1 METTAVE
8 SGVDIVTVLAVIVGL
23 ILLGVLIKV
32 ILIILDLRRVVPTN
46 QVHIVQRAKQ
56 TISYGKDTANGNTYY
71 EFPSWIPILGITK
84 VVLPVSVFDLDLKSY
99 EAYDI
104 GRLPFVVDIKA
115 FFRIAD
121 SNMAAARV
129 ASFGELK
136 EQLLGIVQGAVRSI
150 LANSELEKIMSERS
164 MYGETFTKE
173 VTEQL
178 KAWGVVP
185 VKNIELMDVRDSAS
199 SQVIANIMAKKQS
212 LIEKESRTEVARN
225 RQQAEEAEIEA
236 SREVAL
242 KKQAAKQAVGERE
255 AEADKKI
262 GMAKAQSQAEIAQ
275 SLKATREKEME
286 VERIKAVRAAEIAK
300 EATVVNAE
308 ASKAATVVNAEA
320 AKQAK
325 VLEWEANKESALLEA
340 AAKLE
345 LKTKEAEGIKAEG
358 FAKADAEREM
368 QLASVKAQVTLAEK
382 IGANQGYQDYLIR
395 IRTVEAQEAIGVEQA
410 KNLGKADIKVIA
422 NAGDVDSGVK
432 NVMDLFSTKGGTAVG
447 GALEALANTPIGQK
461 FVEKITKPNP
471 PTNN

>member
-1 METTAVE
+1 MDPVI
-8 SGVDIVTVLAVIVGL
+8 SAVIILVG
-23 ILLGVLIKV
+23 IVLLGVAVKLIF
-32 ILIILDLRRVVPTN
+32 IILDLRRVVPTN

-56 TISYGKDTANGNTYY
+56 TISYGKDTPNGNTYY
-71 EFPSWIPILGITK
+71 EFPSWIPIIGITK
-84 VVLPVSVFDLDLKSY
+84 IVLPVSVFDLDLKAY

-115 FFRIAD
+115 FFRIDD

-150 LANSELEKIMSERS
+150 LANSALEKIMSERS

-173 VTEQL
+173 VAEQL

-185 VKNIELMDVRDSAS
+185 VKNIELMDVRDSPS

-262 GMAKAQSQAEIAQ
+262 GMAKALSDAEIAE

-308 ASKAATVVNAEA
+308 A
-320 AKQAK
+320 AKRAK
-325 VLEWEANKESALLEA
+325 VLQWEANKESAVLEA
-340 AAKLE
+340 AANLE
-345 LKTKEAEGIKAEG
+345 LKTKEAEGIKIQG

-368 QLASVKAQVTLAEK
+368 QLASVKAQITLAEQ
-382 IGANQGYQDYLIR
+382 IGNNAGYQEYLVR
-395 IRTVEAQEAIGVEQA
+395 IRTVEAQQAIGVEQA

-422 NAGDVDSGVK
+422 NAGSVDTGVK
-432 NVMDLFSTKGGTAVG
+432 NVMDLFTPKGGTAVG
-447 GALEALANTPIGQK
+447 GALEALANTDIGK
-461 FVEKITKPNP
+461 KIVDKITDKK
-471 PTNN
+471 

>member
-1 METTAVE
+1 MDPVI
-8 SGVDIVTVLAVIVGL
+8 SAVIFLVGL
-23 ILLGVLIKV
+23 VLLGVAIKLIF
-32 ILIILDLRRVVPTN
+32 IILDLRRVVPTN

-56 TISYGKDTANGNTYY
+56 TISYGKDTPNGNTYY

-84 VVLPVSVFDLDLKSY
+84 IVLPVSVFDLDLKAY

-115 FFRIAD
+115 FFRIDD

-150 LANSELEKIMSERS
+150 LANSALEKIMSERS

-173 VTEQL
+173 VAEQL

-185 VKNIELMDVRDSAS
+185 VKNIELMDVRDSPS

-262 GMAKAQSQAEIAQ
+262 GMAKALSDAEIAE

-308 ASKAATVVNAEA
+308 A
-320 AKQAK
+320 AKRAK
-325 VLEWEANKESALLEA
+325 VLQWEANKESALLEA
-340 AAKLE
+340 AANLE
-345 LKTKEAEGIKAEG
+345 LKTKEAEGIKIQG

-368 QLASVKAQVTLAEK
+368 QLASVKAQITLAEQ
-382 IGANQGYQDYLIR
+382 IGNNAGYQEYLVR
-395 IRTVEAQEAIGVEQA
+395 IRTVEAQQAIGVEQA

-422 NAGDVDSGVK
+422 NAGSVDTGVK
-432 NVMDLFSTKGGTAVG
+432 NVMDLFTPKGGTAVG
-447 GALEALANTPIGQK
+447 GALEALANTDIGK
-461 FVEKITKPNP
+461 KIVDKITDKK
-471 PTNN
+471 

>member
-1 METTAVE
+1 MSMPLLIALVAT
-8 SGVDIVTVLAVIVGL
+8 GVFLLIVGIKL
-23 ILLGVLIKV
+23 ILT
-32 ILIILDLRRVVPTN
+32 ILDLRRVVPTN

-56 TISYGKDTANGNTYY
+56 TISYGKDTSNGNTYY

-115 FFRIAD
+115 FFRIDD

-129 ASFGELK
+129 SSFGELK

-150 LANSELEKIMSERS
+150 LANSELEQIMSKRS
-164 MYGETFTKE
+164 VYGETFTKE
-173 VTEQL
+173 VAEQL

-185 VKNIELMDVRDSAS
+185 VKNIELMDVRDSS
-199 SQVIANIMAKKQS
+199 GSQVIANIMAKKQS

-242 KKQAAKQAVGERE
+242 KQQSAKQAVGERE

-262 GMAKAQSQAEIAQ
+262 GMAKAQSQAEIAE

-286 VERIKAVRAAEIAK
+286 VERIKAVRSAEIAK
-300 EATVVNAE
+300 EATIVNAE
-308 ASKAATVVNAEA
+308 ADKR
-320 AKQAK
+320 AK

-345 LKTKEAEGIKAEG
+345 LKTKEAEGIKVEG
-358 FAKADAEREM
+358 LAKADAEKEM
-368 QLASVKAQVTLAEK
+368 QLASVKAQITLAEQ
-382 IGANQGYQDYLIR
+382 IGNNQGYQEYLIR
-395 IRTVEAQEAIGVEQA
+395 IRTVEAQQAIGVEQA

-422 NAGDVDSGVK
+422 NAGSVDSGVK
-432 NVMDLFSTKGGTAVG
+432 NVMDLFTPKGGTAVG
-447 GALEALANTPIGQK
+447 GALEALANTDAGKQLLEK
-461 FVEKITKPNP
+461 FVKKEDKPA
-471 PTNN
+471 

>member
-1 METTAVE
+1 MDPVI
-8 SGVDIVTVLAVIVGL
+8 SAVIFLVGL
-23 ILLGVLIKV
+23 VLLGVSIKLIF
-32 ILIILDLRRVVPTN
+32 IILDLRRVVPTN

-56 TISYGKDTANGNTYY
+56 TISYGKDTPNGNTYY
-71 EFPSWIPILGITK
+71 EFPSWIPIIGITK
-84 VVLPVSVFDLDLKSY
+84 IVLPVSVFDLDLKAY

-115 FFRIAD
+115 FFRIDD

-150 LANSELEKIMSERS
+150 LANSALEKIMSERS

-173 VTEQL
+173 VAEQL

-185 VKNIELMDVRDSAS
+185 VKNIELMDVRDSPS

-262 GMAKAQSQAEIAQ
+262 GMAKALSDAEIAE

-308 ASKAATVVNAEA
+308 A
-320 AKQAK
+320 AKRAK
-325 VLEWEANKESALLEA
+325 VLQWEANKESALLEA
-340 AAKLE
+340 AANLE
-345 LKTKEAEGIKAEG
+345 LKTKEAEGIKIQG

-368 QLASVKAQVTLAEK
+368 QLASVKAQITLAEQ
-382 IGANQGYQDYLIR
+382 IGNNAGYQEYLVR
-395 IRTVEAQEAIGVEQA
+395 IRTVEAQQAIGVEQA

-422 NAGDVDSGVK
+422 NAGSVDTGVK
-432 NVMDLFSTKGGTAVG
+432 NVMDLFTPKGGTAVG
-447 GALEALANTPIGQK
+447 GALEALANTDIGK
-461 FVEKITKPNP
+461 KIVDKITDKK
-471 PTNN
+471 

>member
-1 METTAVE
+1 M
-8 SGVDIVTVLAVIVGL
+8 
-23 ILLGVLIKV
+23 
-32 ILIILDLRRVVPTN
+32 RRVVPTN

-56 TISYGKDTANGNTYY
+56 TISYGKDTSNGNTYY

-115 FFRIAD
+115 FFRIDD

-129 ASFGELK
+129 SSFGELK

-150 LANSELEKIMSERS
+150 LANSELEQIMSKRS
-164 MYGETFTKE
+164 VYGETFTKE
-173 VTEQL
+173 VAEQL

-185 VKNIELMDVRDSAS
+185 VKNIELMDVRDSAG

-236 SREVAL
+236 LREVAL
-242 KKQAAKQAVGERE
+242 KKQSAKQAVGERE

-262 GMAKAQSQAEIAQ
+262 GMAKALSQAEIAE

-286 VERIKAVRAAEIAK
+286 VERIKAVRSAEIAK
-300 EATVVNAE
+300 EATIVNAE
-308 ASKAATVVNAEA
+308 ADKR
-320 AKQAK
+320 AK

-345 LKTKEAEGIKAEG
+345 LKTKEAEGIKVEG

-368 QLASVKAQVTLAEK
+368 QLASVKAQITLAEQ
-382 IGANQGYQDYLIR
+382 IGNNQGYQEYLVR
-395 IRTVEAQEAIGVEQA
+395 IRTVEAQQAIGVEQA
-410 KNLGKADIKVIA
+410 KNLGNADIKVIA
-422 NAGDVDSGVK
+422 NAGSVDSGVK
-432 NVMDLFSTKGGTAVG
+432 NVMDLFTPKGGTAVG
-447 GALEALANTPIGQK
+447 GALEALANTETGKKLLEK
-461 FVEKITKPNP
+461 FVKKDDKAA
-471 PTNN
+471 

>member
-1 METTAVE
+1 METIILSAAIIGGLVLL
-8 SGVDIVTVLAVIVGL
+8 IVA
-23 ILLGVLIKV
+23 IKL

-56 TISYGKDTANGNTYY
+56 TISYGKDTPNGNTYY

-84 VVLPVSVFDLDLKSY
+84 VVLPVSVFDLDLKAY

-115 FFRIAD
+115 FFRIDD

-136 EQLLGIVQGAVRSI
+136 DQLLGIVQGAVRSI
-150 LANSELEKIMSERS
+150 LANSALEKIMSERS

-173 VTEQL
+173 VAEQL

-185 VKNIELMDVRDSAS
+185 VKNIELMDVRDSPS
-199 SQVIANIMAKKQS
+199 SHVIANIMAKKQS

-262 GMAKAQSQAEIAQ
+262 GMAKALSEAEIAE
-275 SLKATREKEME
+275 SLKATREK
-286 VERIKAVRAAEIAK
+286 
-300 EATVVNAE
+300 
-308 ASKAATVVNAEA
+308 
-320 AKQAK
+320 
-325 VLEWEANKESALLEA
+325 
-340 AAKLE
+340 
-345 LKTKEAEGIKAEG
+345 
-358 FAKADAEREM
+358 
-368 QLASVKAQVTLAEK
+368 
-382 IGANQGYQDYLIR
+382 
-395 IRTVEAQEAIGVEQA
+395 
-410 KNLGKADIKVIA
+410 
-422 NAGDVDSGVK
+422 
-432 NVMDLFSTKGGTAVG
+432 
-447 GALEALANTPIGQK
+447 P
-461 FVEKITKPNP
+461 
-471 PTNN
+471 

>member
-1 METTAVE
+1 MSMPLLIALVAT
-8 SGVDIVTVLAVIVGL
+8 GVFLLIVGIKL
-23 ILLGVLIKV
+23 ILT
-32 ILIILDLRRVVPTN
+32 ILDLRRVVPTN

-56 TISYGKDTANGNTYY
+56 TISYGKDTSNGNTYY

-115 FFRIAD
+115 FFRIDD

-129 ASFGELK
+129 SSFGELK

-150 LANSELEKIMSERS
+150 LANSELEQIMSKRS
-164 MYGETFTKE
+164 VYGETFTKE
-173 VTEQL
+173 VAEQL

-185 VKNIELMDVRDSAS
+185 VKNIELMDVRDSS
-199 SQVIANIMAKKQS
+199 GSQVIANIMAKKQS

-242 KKQAAKQAVGERE
+242 KQQSAKQAVGERE

-262 GMAKAQSQAEIAQ
+262 GMAKAQSQAEIAE

-286 VERIKAVRAAEIAK
+286 VERIKAVRSAEIAK
-300 EATVVNAE
+300 EATIVNAE
-308 ASKAATVVNAEA
+308 ADKR
-320 AKQAK
+320 AK

-345 LKTKEAEGIKAEG
+345 LKTKEAEGIKVEG
-358 FAKADAEREM
+358 LAKADAEKEM
-368 QLASVKAQVTLAEK
+368 QLASVKAQITLAEQ
-382 IGANQGYQDYLIR
+382 IGNNQGYQEYLIR
-395 IRTVEAQEAIGVEQA
+395 IRTVEAQQAIGVEQA

-422 NAGDVDSGVK
+422 NAGSVDSGVK
-432 NVMDLFSTKGGTAVG
+432 NVMDLFTPKGGTAVG
-447 GALEALANTPIGQK
+447 GALEALANTEAGKQLLEK
-461 FVEKITKPNP
+461 FVKKEDKPA
-471 PTNN
+471 

>member
-1 METTAVE
+1 MSVPLLVAAIATGLFLFILV
-8 SGVDIVTVLAVIVGL
+8 VKL
-23 ILLGVLIKV
+23 ILT
-32 ILIILDLRRVVPTN
+32 ILDLRRVVPTN

-56 TISYGKDTANGNTYY
+56 TISYGKDTSNGNTYY

-115 FFRIAD
+115 FFRIDD

-129 ASFGELK
+129 SSFGELK

-150 LANSELEKIMSERS
+150 LANSELEQIMSKRS
-164 MYGETFTKE
+164 VYGETFTKE
-173 VTEQL
+173 VAEQL

-185 VKNIELMDVRDSAS
+185 VKNIELMDVRDSAG

-236 SREVAL
+236 LREVAL
-242 KKQAAKQAVGERE
+242 KKQSAKQAVGERE

-262 GMAKAQSQAEIAQ
+262 GMAKALSQAEIAE

-286 VERIKAVRAAEIAK
+286 VERIKAVRSAEIAK
-300 EATVVNAE
+300 EATIVNAE
-308 ASKAATVVNAEA
+308 ADKR
-320 AKQAK
+320 AK

-345 LKTKEAEGIKAEG
+345 LKTKEAEGIKVEG

-368 QLASVKAQVTLAEK
+368 QLASVKAQITLAEQ
-382 IGANQGYQDYLIR
+382 IGNNQGYQEYLVR
-395 IRTVEAQEAIGVEQA
+395 IRTVEAQQAIGVEQA
-410 KNLGKADIKVIA
+410 KNLGNADIKVIA
-422 NAGDVDSGVK
+422 NAGSVDSGVK
-432 NVMDLFSTKGGTAVG
+432 NVMDLFTPKGGTAVG
-447 GALEALANTPIGQK
+447 GALEALANTETGKKLLEK
-461 FVEKITKPNP
+461 FVKKDDKAA
-471 PTNN
+471 

>member
-1 METTAVE
+1 MDTIILSAAII
-8 SGVDIVTVLAVIVGL
+8 GGI
-23 ILLGVLIKV
+23 ILLTAAIKL

-56 TISYGKDTANGNTYY
+56 TISYGKDTPNGNTYY
-71 EFPSWIPILGITK
+71 EFPSWIPVLGITK
-84 VVLPVSVFDLDLKSY
+84 VVLPVSVFDLDLKAY

-115 FFRIAD
+115 FFRIDD
-121 SNMAAARV
+121 SNIAAARV

-150 LANSELEKIMSERS
+150 LANSALEKIMSERS

-173 VTEQL
+173 VAEQL

-185 VKNIELMDVRDSAS
+185 VKNIELMDVRDSPS

-262 GMAKAQSQAEIAQ
+262 GMAKALSDAEIAE

-308 ASKAATVVNAEA
+308 ASKR
-320 AKQAK
+320 AK

-345 LKTKEAEGIKAEG
+345 LKTKEAEGIKIEG
-358 FAKADAEREM
+358 LAKADAEREM
-368 QLASVKAQVTLAEK
+368 QLASVKAQITLAEQ
-382 IGANQGYQDYLIR
+382 IGNNAGYQEYLIR
-395 IRTVEAQEAIGVEQA
+395 IRTVEAQQAIGVEQA

-422 NAGDVDSGVK
+422 NAGSVDTGVK
-432 NVMDLFSTKGGTAVG
+432 NVMDLFTPKGGTAVG
-447 GALEALANTPIGQK
+447 GALEALANTDIGK
-461 FVEKITKPNP
+461 KIVDKITDKK
-471 PTNN
+471 

>member
-1 METTAVE
+1 MDPVI
-8 SGVDIVTVLAVIVGL
+8 SAVIFLVGL
-23 ILLGVLIKV
+23 VLLGVAIKLIF
-32 ILIILDLRRVVPTN
+32 IILDLRRVVPTN

-56 TISYGKDTANGNTYY
+56 TISYGKDTPNGNTYY

-84 VVLPVSVFDLDLKSY
+84 IVLPVSVFDLDLKAY

-115 FFRIAD
+115 FFRIDD

-136 EQLLGIVQGAVRSI
+136 DQLLGIVQGAVRSI
-150 LANSELEKIMSERS
+150 LANSALEKIMSERS

-173 VTEQL
+173 VAEQL

-185 VKNIELMDVRDSAS
+185 VKNIELMDVRDSPS
-199 SQVIANIMAKKQS
+199 SHVIANIMAKKQS

-262 GMAKAQSQAEIAQ
+262 GMAKALSDAEIAD
-275 SLKATREKEME
+275 SLKATREKEMD

-308 ASKAATVVNAEA
+308 A
-320 AKQAK
+320 AKRAK
-325 VLEWEANKESALLEA
+325 VLQWEANKESALLEA
-340 AAKLE
+340 AANLE
-345 LKTKEAEGIKAEG
+345 LKTKEAEGIKIQG

-368 QLASVKAQVTLAEK
+368 QLASVKAQITLAEQ
-382 IGANQGYQDYLIR
+382 IGNNAGYQEYLVR
-395 IRTVEAQEAIGVEQA
+395 IRTVEAQQAIGVEQA

-422 NAGDVDSGVK
+422 NAGSVDAGVK
-432 NVMDLFSTKGGTAVG
+432 NVMDLFTPKGGTAVG
-447 GALEALANTPIGQK
+447 GALEALANTDIGK
-461 FVEKITKPNP
+461 KIVDKITDKK
-471 PTNN
+471 

>member
-1 METTAVE
+1 MSMSMLVAAIAI
-8 SGVDIVTVLAVIVGL
+8 GVFLFIIVVKL
-23 ILLGVLIKV
+23 IF
-32 ILIILDLRRVVPTN
+32 IILDLRRVVPTN

-56 TISYGKDTANGNTYY
+56 TISYGKDTDNGNTYY

-115 FFRIAD
+115 FFRIDD

-129 ASFGELK
+129 SSFGELK

-150 LANSELEKIMSERS
+150 LANSELEQIMSKRS
-164 MYGETFTKE
+164 VYGETFTKE
-173 VTEQL
+173 VAEQL

-185 VKNIELMDVRDSAS
+185 VKNIELMDVRDSS
-199 SQVIANIMAKKQS
+199 GSQVIANIMAKKQS

-242 KKQAAKQAVGERE
+242 KQQSAKQAVGERE

-262 GMAKAQSQAEIAQ
+262 GMAKAQSQAEIAE

-286 VERIKAVRAAEIAK
+286 VERIKAVRSAEIAK
-300 EATVVNAE
+300 EATIVNAE
-308 ASKAATVVNAEA
+308 ADKR
-320 AKQAK
+320 AK

-345 LKTKEAEGIKAEG
+345 LKTKEAEGIKVEG
-358 FAKADAEREM
+358 LAKADAEKEM
-368 QLASVKAQVTLAEK
+368 QLASVKAQITLAEQ
-382 IGANQGYQDYLIR
+382 IGNNQGYQEYLIR
-395 IRTVEAQEAIGVEQA
+395 IRTVEAQQAIGVEQA

-422 NAGDVDSGVK
+422 NAGSVDSGVK
-432 NVMDLFSTKGGTAVG
+432 NVMDLFTPKGGTAVG
-447 GALEALANTPIGQK
+447 GALEALANTEAGKQLLEK
-461 FVEKITKPNP
+461 FVKKEDKPA
-471 PTNN
+471 

>member
-1 METTAVE
+1 MNMPLLIA
-8 SGVDIVTVLAVIVGL
+8 AVIIGFFLFIILVKL
-23 ILLGVLIKV
+23 ILT
-32 ILIILDLRRVVPTN
+32 ILDLRRVVPTN

-115 FFRIAD
+115 FFRIDD

-129 ASFGELK
+129 SSFGELK

-150 LANSELEKIMSERS
+150 LANSELEQIMSKRS
-164 MYGETFTKE
+164 VYGETFTKE
-173 VTEQL
+173 VAEQL

-185 VKNIELMDVRDSAS
+185 VKNIELMDVRDSS
-199 SQVIANIMAKKQS
+199 GSQVIANIMAKKQS

-242 KKQAAKQAVGERE
+242 KKQSAKQAVGERE

-262 GMAKAQSQAEIAQ
+262 GMAKALSQAEIAE

-286 VERIKAVRAAEIAK
+286 VERIKAVRSAEIAK
-300 EATVVNAE
+300 EATIVNAE
-308 ASKAATVVNAEA
+308 ADKR
-320 AKQAK
+320 AK

-345 LKTKEAEGIKAEG
+345 LKTKEAEGIKVEG

-368 QLASVKAQVTLAEK
+368 QLASVKAQITLAEQ
-382 IGANQGYQDYLIR
+382 IGNNQGYQEYLVR
-395 IRTVEAQEAIGVEQA
+395 IRTVEAQQAIGVEQA

-422 NAGDVDSGVK
+422 NAGSVDSGVK
-432 NVMDLFSTKGGTAVG
+432 NVMDLFTPKGGTAVG
-447 GALEALANTPIGQK
+447 GALEALANTEAGKQLLEK
-461 FVEKITKPNP
+461 FVKKEDKPA
-471 PTNN
+471 

>member
-1 METTAVE
+1 MSMPLLMALIAA
-8 SGVDIVTVLAVIVGL
+8 GLFLL
-23 ILLGVLIKV
+23 ILVIKLI
-32 ILIILDLRRVVPTN
+32 LTILDLRRVVPTN

-56 TISYGKDTANGNTYY
+56 TISYGKDTTNGNTYY

-115 FFRIAD
+115 FFRIDD

-129 ASFGELK
+129 SSFVELK

-150 LANSELEKIMSERS
+150 LANSELEQIMSKRS
-164 MYGETFTKE
+164 VYGETFTKE
-173 VTEQL
+173 VAEQL

-185 VKNIELMDVRDSAS
+185 VKNIELMDVRDSS
-199 SQVIANIMAKKQS
+199 GSQVIANIMAKKQS

-242 KKQAAKQAVGERE
+242 KQQSAKQAVGERE

-262 GMAKAQSQAEIAQ
+262 GMAKAQSQAEIAE

-286 VERIKAVRAAEIAK
+286 VERIKAVRSAEIAK
-300 EATVVNAE
+300 EATIVNAE
-308 ASKAATVVNAEA
+308 ADKR
-320 AKQAK
+320 AK

-345 LKTKEAEGIKAEG
+345 LKTKEAEGIKVEG
-358 FAKADAEREM
+358 LAKADAEKEM
-368 QLASVKAQVTLAEK
+368 QLASVKAQITLAEQ
-382 IGANQGYQDYLIR
+382 IGNNQGYQEYLIR
-395 IRTVEAQEAIGVEQA
+395 IRTVEAQQAIGVEQA

-422 NAGDVDSGVK
+422 NAGSVDSGVK
-432 NVMDLFSTKGGTAVG
+432 NVMDLFTPKGGTAVG
-447 GALEALANTPIGQK
+447 GALEALANTDAGKQLLEK
-461 FVEKITKPNP
+461 FVKKEDKPA
-471 PTNN
+471 

>member
-1 METTAVE
+1 MDPVI
-8 SGVDIVTVLAVIVGL
+8 SAVIFLVGL
-23 ILLGVLIKV
+23 VLLGVAVKLIF
-32 ILIILDLRRVVPTN
+32 IILDLRRVVPTN

-56 TISYGKDTANGNTYY
+56 TISYGKDTPNGNTYY

-84 VVLPVSVFDLDLKSY
+84 IVLPVSVFDLDLKAY

-115 FFRIAD
+115 FFRIDD

-136 EQLLGIVQGAVRSI
+136 DQLLGIVQGAVRSI
-150 LANSELEKIMSERS
+150 LANSALEKIMSERS

-173 VTEQL
+173 VAEQL

-185 VKNIELMDVRDSAS
+185 VKNIELMDVRDSPS
-199 SQVIANIMAKKQS
+199 SHVIANIMAKKQS

-262 GMAKAQSQAEIAQ
+262 GMAKALSDAEIAD
-275 SLKATREKEME
+275 SLKATREKEMD

-308 ASKAATVVNAEA
+308 A
-320 AKQAK
+320 AKRAK
-325 VLEWEANKESALLEA
+325 VLQWEANKESALLEA
-340 AAKLE
+340 AANLE
-345 LKTKEAEGIKAEG
+345 LKTKEAEGIKIQG

-368 QLASVKAQVTLAEK
+368 QLASVKAQITLAEQ
-382 IGANQGYQDYLIR
+382 IGNNAGYQEYLVR
-395 IRTVEAQEAIGVEQA
+395 IRTVEAQQAIGVEQA

-422 NAGDVDSGVK
+422 NAGSVDTGVK
-432 NVMDLFSTKGGTAVG
+432 NVMDLFTPKGGTAVG
-447 GALEALANTPIGQK
+447 GALEALANTDIGK
-461 FVEKITKPNP
+461 KIVDKITDKK
-471 PTNN
+471 

>member
-1 METTAVE
+1 MLVAAIAI
-8 SGVDIVTVLAVIVGL
+8 GVFLFIIVVKL
-23 ILLGVLIKV
+23 IF
-32 ILIILDLRRVVPTN
+32 IILDLRRVVPTN

-56 TISYGKDTANGNTYY
+56 TISYGKDTDNGNTYY

-115 FFRIAD
+115 FFRIDD

-129 ASFGELK
+129 SSFGELK

-150 LANSELEKIMSERS
+150 LANSELEQIMSKRS
-164 MYGETFTKE
+164 VYGETFTKE
-173 VTEQL
+173 VAEQL

-185 VKNIELMDVRDSAS
+185 VKNIELMDVRDSS
-199 SQVIANIMAKKQS
+199 GSQVIANIMAKKQS

-242 KKQAAKQAVGERE
+242 KQQSAKQAVGERE

-262 GMAKAQSQAEIAQ
+262 GMAKAQSQAEIAE

-286 VERIKAVRAAEIAK
+286 VERIKAVRSAEIAK
-300 EATVVNAE
+300 EATIVNAE
-308 ASKAATVVNAEA
+308 ADKR
-320 AKQAK
+320 AK

-345 LKTKEAEGIKAEG
+345 LKTKEAEGIKVEG
-358 FAKADAEREM
+358 LAKADAEKEM
-368 QLASVKAQVTLAEK
+368 QLASVKAQITLAEQ
-382 IGANQGYQDYLIR
+382 IGNNQGYQEYLIR
-395 IRTVEAQEAIGVEQA
+395 IRTVEAQQAIGVEQA

-422 NAGDVDSGVK
+422 NAGSVDSGVK
-432 NVMDLFSTKGGTAVG
+432 NVMDLFTPKGGTAVG
-447 GALEALANTPIGQK
+447 GALEALANTEAGKQLLEK
-461 FVEKITKPNP
+461 FVKKEDKPA
-471 PTNN
+471 